1 MAKRVQV
8 ALTESI
14 ASLGKEGDLV
24 DVAPGYARNFLLPY
38 GKAMNVTPAVLKQI
52 ERKKEKEKIAADKL
66 KQEALDFQ
74 TALSTIGRFTIKKQV
89 GEDGVLFGTVTN
101 GDVAE
106 AIEAATKKEI
116 DRRNITVPDIHN
128 LGSFT
133 AKIKLHPEVNAEVNI
148 EVTPGYARNFLLPYG
163 KAMNVTPAVLKQ
175 IERKKEK
182 EKIAADK
189 LKQEALDFKTALSTI
204 GRFTIKK
211 QVGEDG
217 VLFGTV
223 TNGDVA
229 EAIEAATKK
238 EIDRRNI
245 TVPDIHNL
253 GSFTAKIKLHPEVN
267 AEVNI
272 EVTS

>member
-1 MAKRVQV
+1 MNIRNSNVSSINFFFSCRFYCFGNISIGDCSKKKAERIKSEVVKEQEDDIIETVDDRVETNANQRVKV

-14 ASLGKEGDLV
+14 ESLGKEGDLV
-24 DVAPGYARNFLLPY
+24 EVAPGYARNFLLPY

-128 LGSFT
+128 LGSF
-133 AKIKLHPEVNAEVNI
+133 I
-148 EVTPGYARNFLLPYG
+148 
-163 KAMNVTPAVLKQ
+163 
-175 IERKKEK
+175 
-182 EKIAADK
+182 
-189 LKQEALDFKTALSTI
+189 
-204 GRFTIKK
+204 
-211 QVGEDG
+211 
-217 VLFGTV
+217 
-223 TNGDVA
+223 
-229 EAIEAATKK
+229 
-238 EIDRRNI
+238 
-245 TVPDIHNL
+245 
-253 GSFTAKIKLHPEVN
+253 AKIKLHPEVN